1 MSLFQLLYFVIKKL
15 KNEKTNSTIVM
26 ENFNFDDNYDSI
38 PKLNKNQ
45 MKNFKIIVLVL
56 LILLVLGMLFG

>member
-1 MSLFQLLYFVIKKL
+1 
-15 KNEKTNSTIVM
+15 M

-38 PKLNKNQ
+38 PKLNNNQ
-45 MKNFKIIVLVL
+45 MKIFKIIVLVL